1 MILAIRSLSYD
12 KSKETALRGH
22 AFGLEMKTLNIV
34 LSLTTKTND
43 FQVELGVAAQA
54 AAERLGINL
63 EVLFADD
70 DAILQSQQ
78 LLRVVQLPRSSRPDA
93 IFFHPAGSTALAQV
107 ARAAAAAGI
116 AVGVLNWRA
125 DYIQELRQKYG
136 VLAFIYSSDHAQ
148 IGRIQAQQ
156 MGALL
161 PEGGL
166 ALYIQGPSSSMGAQN
181 RLAGMLEKKP
191 VNVQAKVIKT
201 SSWTEDAGYRAVAS
215 WLRLST
221 AHSDPVDL
229 VVAQNDLI
237 AMGARKAFGE
247 INNEADRER
256 WLNLPFTGI
265 DGLPKTGQVWVQKG
279 LLAATVAVPPNA
291 GLAIEAMAKAIH
303 THTPLPECILTEPKS
318 YPAIEDLRR
327 RKRGR

>member
-1 MILAIRSLSYD
+1 
-12 KSKETALRGH
+12 
-22 AFGLEMKTLNIV
+22 MKTLNIV

-54 AAERLGINL
+54 TAARLGINL
-63 EVLFADD
+63 EVVFAED
-70 DAILQSQQ
+70 DAIVQSQQ
-78 LLRVVQLPRSSRPDA
+78 LLGVCQLPPMSRPDA
-93 IFFHPAGSTALAQV
+93 ILFHPAGSTALPQV

-125 DYIQELRQKYG
+125 DYIQELRQKHG
-136 VLAFIYSSDHAQ
+136 VPVFIYSSDHAQ

-156 MGALL
+156 MGVLL
-161 PEGGL
+161 PDGGL
-166 ALYIQGPSSSMGAQN
+166 ALYIQGPSASMGAQN

-191 VNVQAKVIKT
+191 TNVQTKIVKAAA
-201 SSWTEDAGYRAVAS
+201 WTEDGGYRAITS

-237 AMGARKAFGE
+237 ALGARKAFGE

-265 DGLPKTGQVWVQKG
+265 DGLPKTGQTWVRKR
-279 LLAATVAVPPNA
+279 LLAATVVVPPNA
-291 GLAIEAMAKAIH
+291 GLAIEALARAIH
-303 THTPLPECILTEPKS
+303 TKTALPECILTEPRS
-318 YPAIEDLRR
+318 YPAIEDLRQ
-327 RKRGR
+327 RKRVS